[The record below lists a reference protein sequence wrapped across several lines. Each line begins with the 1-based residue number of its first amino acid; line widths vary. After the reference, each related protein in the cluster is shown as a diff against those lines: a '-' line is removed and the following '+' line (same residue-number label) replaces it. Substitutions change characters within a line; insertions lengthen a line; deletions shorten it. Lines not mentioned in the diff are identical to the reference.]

1 MLDRIGDPLRLRR
14 MMNRRETLRAGF
26 LGLGGLTLADL
37 LRLRASAATNGIA
50 ENKDT
55 AVILL
60 FVHGGPSHLETYD
73 MKPQAP
79 SDIRGPFSPIRTNVA
94 GLDVCELLPRH
105 AQIADKYT
113 IIRSVSHDQANHFE
127 GHARFLSGYGQM
139 KTGTAE
145 SHYPMIGPVVNRVLE
160 NKHRGMPAAVAIN
173 GVCVNGPDYS
183 PGIAQGYWGAQY
195 RVPICNFSLR
205 DSHLTLESSRL
216 RDRLAVQ
223 RGFDQLRRDLDQ
235 GGAMDAL
242 DSFNRRAIDILTTGK
257 AQKAFDI
264 SQEDPKLRDKYGDD
278 YFGRECLLARRLVES
293 GVSFVSIRVPG
304 SGPNSKAHDWD
315 DHAVNWDMPT
325 AMVARSPR
333 YDHVVTTLIEDLF
346 DRGLDKN
353 VLLIVT
359 GEFGR
364 TPRLEFK
371 DGRIGRDHYPG
382 AMSILVSG
390 GNMPMGKIIGQTNHF
405 GEHPVDLQH
414 DPHDILATIYKHLG
428 IDHTQEFSDSQGRPI
443 PLTRGTPI
451 RELV

>member
-1 MLDRIGDPLRLRR
+1 MLEQLCDPMSVRR
-14 MMNRRETLRAGF
+14 MMTRRDCLRAGF

-37 LRLRASAATNGIA
+37 LKLRAQAATNGSSSEA
-50 ENKDT
+50 LKDT

-73 MKPQAP
+73 MKPNAP
-79 SDIRGPFSPIRTNVA
+79 SEIRGPFSPIRTNVS
-94 GLDVCELLPRH
+94 GLDVCELMPRH

-127 GHARFLSGYGQM
+127 GHARFLSGYDQM

-145 SHYPMIGPVVNRVLE
+145 SHYPMVGSVVNRVME
-160 NKHRGMPAAVAIN
+160 TKHRGLPAAVAIN

-183 PGIAQGYWGAQY
+183 PGIAQGYWSSQY
-195 RVPICNFSLR
+195 RVPICNFHLR
-205 DSHLTLESSRL
+205 DSQLTIAPSHLGNRL
-216 RDRLAVQ
+216 GLQ
-223 RGFDQLRRDLDQ
+223 RSFDQLRQGLDQ
-235 GGAMDAL
+235 SGSMDAL
-242 DSFNRRAIDILTTGK
+242 DAFNRRAIEILTTGK

-264 SQEDPKLRDKYGDD
+264 SQEDPRIRDKYGDD
-278 YFGRECLLARRLVES
+278 YFGREVLLARRLVEA

-325 AMVARSPR
+325 AMVARMPR
-333 YDHVVTTLIEDLF
+333 YDQV
-346 DRGLDKN
+346 
-353 VLLIVT
+353 VT

-390 GNMPMGKIIGQTNHF
+390 GNMPMGQVLGQTNRY

-428 IDHTQEFSDSQGRPI
+428 IDHTQEFLDAQGRPI